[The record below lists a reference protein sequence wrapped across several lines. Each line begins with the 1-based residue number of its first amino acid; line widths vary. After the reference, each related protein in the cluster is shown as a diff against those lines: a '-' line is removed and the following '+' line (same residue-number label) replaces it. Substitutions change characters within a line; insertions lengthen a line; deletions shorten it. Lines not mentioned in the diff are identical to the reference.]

1 VRPEFGVLVH
11 ALKTLAL
18 GAGLAVGV
26 GMLLWRLLRRSE
38 LKWTWAVLGLP
49 AGWILL
55 GNDDLLAVAVIGGS
69 LWAALVGRSHH
80 REALRVGV
88 DLARRAENRV
98 GPYTILQRAQHHW
111 QIRRHGW
118 LRDGQLVI
126 GTDPRG
132 LPVRIRAG
140 GTSGSHTL
148 VVGATGSGKTVTA
161 TWIAARLIDTAH
173 AAVVI
178 DPKGDQL
185 LHDQLQAA
193 ADRAGVR
200 FLEWSPEGPCAY
212 NPYSHGGD
220 TEIADKALAGETFTE
235 PHYQRQAQRYLGH
248 TVRTLHQA
256 AIPITP
262 ATLVAH
268 LDPREL
274 EHTARNLKDEEEA
287 DRVLGY
293 LDALT
298 DRQLKDLAGVRDRL
312 SILAE
317 SDTAPW
323 LDSTRPDTPTIDLHE
338 AIRTRAVVYFRL
350 DADRRVLLSQ
360 MLAGAIISDL
370 VTLIAGL
377 QAHPVPAV
385 VVIDEFAA
393 VAAVQVARL
402 FARARSAGVSLVLGA
417 QELADLKEAGDG
429 LREQVLGNV
438 SSVIAHR
445 QNVPDSAELLAAMGG
460 TTPAWVITDQTTS
473 TLFGPGLS
481 GKGTQRR
488 GYEFLLHPSEIKTL
502 QTGQAAVIT
511 PGSRG
516 PVIARIH
523 HPDRAA

>member
-1 VRPEFGVLVH
+1 VKPEIGVLVH
-11 ALKTLAL
+11 ALRTLAL
-18 GAGLAVGV
+18 GVGLAVGA
-26 GMLLWRLLRRSE
+26 GMLLWRILHRSE
-38 LKWTWAVLGLP
+38 LKWTWALTGLP
-49 AGWILL
+49 LGWVLL
-55 GNDDLLAVAVIGGS
+55 GHDDLLAAGLLGGS

-80 REALRVGV
+80 KEALRVGV
-88 DLARRAENRV
+88 DLARRAQNRV
-98 GPYTILQRAQHHW
+98 GPYTILQRAHHHR
-111 QIRRHGW
+111 QTRRHGW
-118 LRDGQLVI
+118 LQGSELTV

-132 LPVRIRAG
+132 LPVRVRAG
-140 GTSGSHTL
+140 GMSGSHTL

-161 TWIAARLIDTAH
+161 TWITARLIDAGH

-185 LHDQLQAA
+185 LHDHLHAA
-193 ADRAGVR
+193 ATGAGVP
-200 FLEWSPEGPCAY
+200 FLEWSPDGPCAY

-220 TEIADKALAGETFTE
+220 TEIADKVLAGETFTE

-256 AIPITP
+256 SVQITP
-262 ATLVAH
+262 ASLVAH

-274 EHTARNLKDEEEA
+274 ERTARQLDDEGEA
-287 DRVLGY
+287 GRVLAY

-323 LDSTRPDTPTIDLHE
+323 LDTTRPDTPTIDLHH
-338 AIRTRAVVYFRL
+338 AIRERAVVYFRL

-370 VTLIAGL
+370 ITLIAGL
-377 QAHPVPAV
+377 QADPVPSIV
-385 VVIDEFAA
+385 VLDEFAA
-393 VAAVQVARL
+393 IAAAQVARL

-417 QELADLKEAGDG
+417 QELADLKQAGEG

-438 SSVIAHR
+438 SNVIAHR
-445 QNVPDSAELLAAMGG
+445 QNVPDSAELLAGMGG

-473 TLFGPGLS
+473 TILGAGLS

-511 PGSRG
+511 PGGNG
-516 PVIARIH
+516 PTITRIH
-523 HPDRAA
+523 HPDRLD